1 MHLFVAAVV
10 FTALSI
16 INLSLSLGYFWV
28 LWVAFGWGI
37 GLLSHGLSVFQ
48 IFNLFGDN
56 WEIRQIEQQMRRHR

>member
-28 LWVAFGWGI
+28 LWAAFGWGI
-37 GLLSHGLSVFQ
+37 GLLSHGLSVF
-48 IFNLFGDN
+48 
-56 WEIRQIEQQMRRHR
+56 

>member
-28 LWVAFGWGI
+28 LWAAFGWGI
-37 GLLSHGLSVFQ
+37 GLLSHGLGVFQ
-48 IFNLFGDN
+48 SLTFSETLG
-56 WEIRQIEQQMRRHR
+56 R